1 MTWERLLPGHRTNS
15 EHSAHCFCSSSTVC
29 GAALGTWSLAPAA
42 GTQTAGTLVIE
53 AAAAGTEAA
62 AAGTLV
68 TEAAAEVEYLGT
80 VVRAMSRLLLVGVG
94 GQFYKVES
102 GNIEYDECCTPY
114 LKKMGNLTGVSI

>member
-15 EHSAHCFCSSSTVC
+15 EHSAHCFYFSSTVC
-29 GAALGTWSLAPAA
+29 GAALETWSLAPAA
-42 GTQTAGTLVIE
+42 GTQTAGTLKIE
-53 AAAAGTEAA
+53 AAAVQTEAAGTEAA

-94 GQFYKVES
+94 GQF
-102 GNIEYDECCTPY
+102 
-114 LKKMGNLTGVSI
+114 

>member
-1 MTWERLLPGHRTNS
+1 M
-15 EHSAHCFCSSSTVC
+15 C

-53 AAAAGTEAA
+53 AAAAAGTEAA

>member
-29 GAALGTWSLAPAA
+29 GAALGTGSLAPAA

-94 GQFYKVES
+94 GQFYKVKS
-102 GNIEYDECCTPY
+102 GNIEYEECCTPY
-114 LKKMGNLTGVSI
+114 LMEMGNLTGVSI

>member
-1 MTWERLLPGHRTNS
+1 MTE
-15 EHSAHCFCSSSTVC
+15 
-29 GAALGTWSLAPAA
+29 AAAAA
-42 GTQTAGTLVIE
+42 GTEAAAAGTLVIE

>member
-1 MTWERLLPGHRTNS
+1 MTWERLLLPGHRTNS
-15 EHSAHCFCSSSTVC
+15 EHSAHCFYFSSTVC

-42 GTQTAGTLVIE
+42 GTQTAGTLKIE
-53 AAAAGTEAA
+53 AAAVQTEAA

-94 GQFYKVES
+94 GQF
-102 GNIEYDECCTPY
+102 
-114 LKKMGNLTGVSI
+114 

>member
-1 MTWERLLPGHRTNS
+1 M
-15 EHSAHCFCSSSTVC
+15 
-29 GAALGTWSLAPAA
+29 
-42 GTQTAGTLVIE
+42 IE

-114 LKKMGNLTGVSI
+114 LKEMGNLTEVSIVKLRNRPLN

>member
-1 MTWERLLPGHRTNS
+1 M
-15 EHSAHCFCSSSTVC
+15 C

-42 GTQTAGTLVIE
+42 GTQTAGTFVIE

-80 VVRAMSRLLLVGVG
+80 VVRAMSRLLLVGGG
-94 GQFYKVES
+94 GQFYKVKS
-102 GNIEYDECCTPY
+102 GNIE
-114 LKKMGNLTGVSI
+114 

>member
-42 GTQTAGTLVIE
+42 GTQTAGTLVTE